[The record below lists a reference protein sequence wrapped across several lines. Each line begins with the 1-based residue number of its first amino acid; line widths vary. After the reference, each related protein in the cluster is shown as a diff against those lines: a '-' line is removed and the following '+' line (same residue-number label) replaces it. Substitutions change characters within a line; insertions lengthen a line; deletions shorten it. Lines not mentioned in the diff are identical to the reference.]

1 MSEEVLARLF
11 EPFFTTKEA
20 GRGTGLGLANVYAC
34 VKNHHGA
41 VAVGSTHGQGTIF
54 RLWLPLAAVGIEQ
67 TPSATVSGSGRILIV
82 DDDPVL
88 RAMGTEILASL
99 GYATETA
106 ADGAEAVARYLAGDF
121 DLVLL
126 DMVMPVLDGR
136 ETIVRLR
143 AADASARI
151 LLCSGSVEDEAAA
164 KSFGADGFIRKPYQI
179 ATLSQRIAGL
189 IRRSGS

>member
-1 MSEEVLARLF
+1 MSEDVLARLF

-41 VAVGSTHGQGTIF
+41 IAVGSTLGQGTIF
-54 RLWLPLAAVGIEQ
+54 RLWLPLAAAGAEQAPSTTIE
-67 TPSATVSGSGRILIV
+67 GSGRILIV
-82 DDDPVL
+82 DDDPDL
-88 RAMGTEILASL
+88 RAMATEILTAL
-99 GYATETA
+99 GYATEVA
-106 ADGAEAVARYLAGDF
+106 ADGVEAVARYTAGKF

-126 DMVMPVLDGR
+126 DMVMPGLDGR
-136 ETIVRLR
+136 ETIIRLR
-143 AADASARI
+143 ATEPTARI

-164 KSFGADGFIRKPYQI
+164 KAFGADGFIRKPYQI

-189 IRRSGS
+189 IRRPGG